1 MIVPF
6 TSSESVQDLLDLIP
20 PSIFQQIIEYQ
31 LNESPEL
38 DWEPKHIKA
47 AAELCNYVEMI
58 YEPSNNRSTLV
69 RAANKLR
76 KHLSL
81 DSDG

>member
-6 TSSESVQDLLDLIP
+6 VSAEPVQDLLDLVP
-20 PSIFQQIIEYQ
+20 PSILQQIIEYQ

-47 AAELCNYVEMI
+47 AAELCHYVEMI
-58 YEPSNNRSTLV
+58 YAPSNNRSALV